1 MGRAL
6 AEDALAGSPLNA
18 VEELSR
24 ERAAL
29 GDTLGVLA
37 RRLAP
42 AGAAWQL
49 LTIVLDRLYG
59 SGVQALGRPPY
70 VTDALLQLL
79 RAEAHEQRPEAVG
92 GRRGPPGS
100 AGPALAAL
108 AVSTQLRESV
118 SRALHRPVAPT
129 YDAVY
134 LYDPPGSHVR
144 THVDT
149 RDFEIVVHLVLEHV
163 LPRNGRGSALV
174 VHLPDKPEPTLLAVL
189 PGEAV
194 VLRGRGTIH
203 SWEPLAD
210 DEERTMIAVGFASS
224 R

>member
-6 AEDALAGSPLNA
+6 AEDALARSLTDALEG
-18 VEELSR
+18 LSH

-29 GDTLGVLA
+29 GDTLGALA

-42 AGAAWQL
+42 GDAAWRL

-59 SGVQALGRPPY
+59 SGVHALGRPPF
-70 VTDALLQLL
+70 VSAALLQLL
-79 RAEAHEQRPEAVG
+79 QAEAHVQRPKAVSAH
-92 GRRGPPGS
+92 RPAPGA

-108 AVSTQLRESV
+108 AVSTQLRDAV
-118 SRALHRPVAPT
+118 SRALDSPVAPT

-149 RDFEIVVHLVLEHV
+149 RAYELVVHLVLEHD
-163 LPRNGRGSALV
+163 LPRNGRGSALL
-174 VHLPDKPEPTLLAVL
+174 VHLPDEPEPRRLPVG
-189 PGEAV
+189 PGEAI

-203 SWEPLAD
+203 SWERLAG
-210 DEERTMIAVGFASS
+210 DEERTMIAVGFAS
-224 R
+224 RP